1 MAVRVSVVVGMF
13 ALAFCASGA
22 ASLAQDAPK
31 TSPPVVERDLIVSD
45 PSCTGSPPSPVD
57 FTEAFATRVS
67 SSRVLRFIAFLD
79 RLPEADQMR
88 VVAAI
93 DALPKVS
100 VESQA
105 ERGCRTVAGVAT
117 MRALYMVANRW
128 HVPLGGPGDAA
139 FATFTRAVE
148 AAIVTLLGD
157 SALKNPT
164 SSSGPSALAPFAYAP
179 TRSADLAPVTSPCT
193 LADEDAR
200 TTDVVNAVYPEIARV
215 NRTQGKVMLVVHL
228 NDQGLIENT
237 TLFRSSATESV
248 GGSALVEAAI
258 VAAYGSTFVP
268 ARIGCVTRPGK
279 YLFRVDFTGR

>member
-1 MAVRVSVVVGMF
+1 MAVRLSGVVGMLV
-13 ALAFCASGA
+13 LAFCASAA
-22 ASLAQDAPK
+22 ASLAQGAPM
-31 TSPPVVERDLIVSD
+31 TFPPVVERDLIVSD

-79 RLPEADQMR
+79 RLPETDQMR

-93 DALPKVS
+93 DALPKTS
-100 VESQA
+100 VQSQA

-117 MRALYMVANRW
+117 MRALYIVANRW

-164 SSSGPSALAPFAYAP
+164 PSSGPSALAPFAYAP
-179 TRSADLAPVTSPCT
+179 TRSADLAPATSPCT

-200 TTDVVNAVYPEIARV
+200 ATDVVNAGYPDNARV
-215 NRTQGKVMLVVHL
+215 NRTQGQVMVVVHL
-228 NDQGLIENT
+228 NDQGLVENT
-237 TLFRSSATESV
+237 TLFRSSATELV
-248 GGSALVEAAI
+248 GGSAHGKAVI

-279 YLFRVDFTGR
+279 YFFRVDFTGR